1 MLFPSPPQGQ
11 LLIDPSD
18 TASKSPPLIAPRAT
32 SIGGFLVECLPPIG
46 EKVPRPPPPAQRWV
60 PAAVASGG
68 SSPTP
73 SCIHS
78 CCSHFLLGSLSPGPP
93 SSESHSQRLLPH
105 KPQLPGPGGAGSRQA
120 PSRWPPRAGQPPLP
134 TRGQLSSLSTQ
145 LLSAPLIRKPGRMR
159 RLLTKVEVSHLG
171 CSLQVQAPR
180 TTAQSRGGGCLHR
193 GGGCAFPR
201 PSRFPVLRGPT
212 AYSLENGA
220 RREPQHQCG

>member
-1 MLFPSPPQGQ
+1 MSASHRREGPSPPAPRPTLGAGRGGLWREQPHPLLHPLLLQ
-11 LLIDPSD
+11 PLPPRLLISRAAQLRKPQPTSASPQAP
-18 TASKSPPLIAPRAT
+18 TARPLVAT
-32 SIGGFLVECLPPIG
+32 SRVL
-46 EKVPRPPPPAQRWV
+46 A
-60 PAAVASGG
+60 
-68 SSPTP
+68 
-73 SCIHS
+73 
-78 CCSHFLLGSLSPGPP
+78 CS
-93 SSESHSQRLLPH
+93 
-105 KPQLPGPGGAGSRQA
+105 
-120 PSRWPPRAGQPPLP
+120 PLP

-201 PSRFPVLRGPT
+201 PSRFLVLRGPT